1 MTEIDS
7 FWTYSK
13 SPRMNYKY
21 FAFFS
26 MKEFFNAVIDSFY
39 YFSTSTLSY
48 SISDSKTDAA
58 SDWLSA

>member
-1 MTEIDS
+1 
-7 FWTYSK
+7 
-13 SPRMNYKY
+13 MNYKY